1 MNRQSE
7 QSVSLSVSDAGIVSK
22 RLYTASRKDWQYFGK
37 DFNIYGGIFI
47 IIGKDQ
53 FNPPNNFKKRK
64 YTLNTVLN
72 VDSRNLFKS
81 RLDRFRKHRY
91 LRYDCKTELTG
102 TENLKV

>member
-53 FNPPNNFKKRK
+53 FNPPNNFKNGNILSILFS
-64 YTLNTVLN
+64 TLILVIYLSRDLTDFESIDIL
-72 VDSRNLFKS
+72 DMIARRNLPGPKI
-81 RLDRFRKHRY
+81 
-91 LRYDCKTELTG
+91 
-102 TENLKV
+102 